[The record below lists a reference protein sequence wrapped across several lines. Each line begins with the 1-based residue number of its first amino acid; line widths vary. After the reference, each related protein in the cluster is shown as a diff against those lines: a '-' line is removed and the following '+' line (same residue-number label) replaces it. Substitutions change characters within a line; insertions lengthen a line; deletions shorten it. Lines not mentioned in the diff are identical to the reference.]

1 MTRADVVLLS
11 QLQANSNRSIADLAS
26 VANMSTSAC
35 HRRIRLLEER
45 GLITGYA
52 ARLDPAGL
60 RLGIHGFIEISLVSQ
75 SEQMMAAFESAVR
88 AHDDILECHLMS
100 GSADY
105 LLRIAAIDIAHFDR
119 LHRMCLSKLPGVSSM
134 RTSFSIRN
142 IKAWQGY
149 PLTHL
154 SGGTHQEDEGIAAI

>member
-11 QLQANSNRSIADLAS
+11 QLQSNSNRSLADLAA

-35 HRRIRLLEER
+35 HRRIRFLEEQ

-52 ARLDPAGL
+52 AQLDPSGL
-60 RLGIHGFIEISLVSQ
+60 QLGIQGFIEITLIGQ
-75 SEQMMAAFESAVR
+75 SEQMMAAFELAV
-88 AHDDILECHLMS
+88 HTYDDILECHLMS

-119 LHRMCLSKLPGVSSM
+119 LHRMCLSKLPGVASM

-142 IKAWQGY
+142 VKAWRGY

-154 SGGTHQEDEGIAAI
+154 SVAYRQDAHAMVAA

>member
-52 ARLDPAGL
+52 ARLDPVGL
-60 RLGIHGFIEISLVSQ
+60 RLGIHGFIEISLVGQ
-75 SEQMMAAFESAVR
+75 SEQMMSAFESAVR

-100 GSADY
+100 G
-105 LLRIAAIDIAHFDR
+105 
-119 LHRMCLSKLPGVSSM
+119 
-134 RTSFSIRN
+134 
-142 IKAWQGY
+142 
-149 PLTHL
+149 
-154 SGGTHQEDEGIAAI
+154 